1 MFLASVPLYVLARS
15 ARVPSSWG
23 ADLSVGGCWGQAL
36 PDLPAGGRPDRRQAP
51 SQPHRLGLLLADGL
65 LWMLSDVMDY
75 YGIYGVARPGSV
87 PFPLGVAG
95 INDWLRVPYVG
106 LLGTYVFLLFPN
118 GRPPSERWRPLAW
131 LSGVVVLVSIHVGL
145 TPAPL
150 ENLGGYAARSR

>member
-1 MFLASVPLYVLARS
+1 
-15 ARVPSSWG
+15 
-23 ADLSVGGCWGQAL
+23 
-36 PDLPAGGRPDRRQAP
+36 
-51 SQPHRLGLLLADGL
+51 
-65 LWMLSDVMDY
+65 MLSDVMDY

-131 LSGVVVLVSIHVGL
+131 LYGVVVVLVSIQVGL
-145 TPAPL
+145 TPEPL
-150 ENLGGYAARSR
+150 EKLVGVRSPFALAAHPWVTDAAYFLSPPFLLCMQSSPSSAWYCVTGVRGTRSTSRSSG